1 MRVPSFLLLVFLPLC
16 ATLSHSPDPL
26 LLPSR
31 NQSQFDRSLSTIP
44 VSTSAVRSTVST
56 AAAGDTVLWEA
67 AGEVLVQNWVADGWW
82 LKRPLTLQCSDKE
95 ATGERCTVDARGSRM
110 VLWIENTDTSGVTGP
125 IELIGLKITGGGYS
139 TSATTTTGGILILNS
154 DVVMTDCE
162 ITSNSGSTTHPGGS
176 AAGAIY
182 IEASN
187 VELNQVSF
195 SDNLATSPA
204 GFHSRDIFGNTGVV
218 VMRGCNFEGGLESQ
232 PTNIFLAG
240 ARVTFKSSCEAGDV
254 GVPISLELPT
264 LNDGTLNIVGTVA
277 SYAQDSSSC
286 EQCYPGSYSSPFAQ
300 HCTLCPTGKFNELP
314 GGTSIA
320 ACLNCT
326 AGYFS
331 ATSGTVTCEGCPAG
345 TSSAIIA
352 ASTSF
357 ACSTCPTGKTSD
369 TAASAC
375 SRCDNG
381 FFKSA
386 VGNGAC
392 DRCDLVVAG
401 STATRDVLPASE
413 DTCICW
419 FGEVLAID
427 RCLDCPPEGTECAE
441 TGLTLESM
449 KLLPGFWRTSPSSID
464 VLKCSNEA
472 ACIGNE
478 NSTCFTGHRGPLCE
492 LCEDGF
498 ALTAGACLSCEDG
511 GVSTAIG
518 GVVVTLLILSLAAWC
533 FSRRRVEQLK
543 SLADGNGLSFTK
555 TGLGYVQI
563 IATLSSTLLVEFGPY
578 FGGLTKILA
587 AFNLDFVSFLP
598 LGCVTNMDHHSRLLM
613 YTLVVAV
620 FDLFCIVVRQK
631 MLSRKAGQMLLTA
644 VFFINSL
651 LLPQI
656 SMTIFDTFPCQKFDG
671 DYGSFLVIDKTI
683 DCTSAAHANRVSEIA
698 SWGLMLTMIGAM
710 VTARNERADGKYSEK
725 SGLTDALL
733 VFVQVGGILLAM
745 AIAVYER
752 NVLVQ
757 ERALEDQERL
767 SDKAKVVPAEKI
779 EMVRSGSKT

>member
-1 MRVPSFLLLVFLPLC
+1 
-16 ATLSHSPDPL
+16 
-26 LLPSR
+26 
-31 NQSQFDRSLSTIP
+31 
-44 VSTSAVRSTVST
+44 VSA

-67 AGEVLVQNWVADGWW
+67 AGEVLLQNWVADGWW

-95 ATGERCTVDARGSRM
+95 ATGERCTVDAGGSRM

-125 IELIGLKITGGGYS
+125 IELIGLRITGGGYS
-139 TSATTTTGGILILNS
+139 TSATTTTGGVLILNS

-162 ITSNSGSTTHPGGS
+162 MTSNSGSTTHPGGS

-195 SDNLATSPA
+195 SNNLATSPA
-204 GFHSRDIFGNTGVV
+204 GFHGRDIFGNTGVV
-218 VMRGCNFEGGLESQ
+218 VMRGCYFEGGLESQ

-240 ARVTFKSSCEAGDV
+240 AQATFKSSCEAGDV
-254 GVPISLELPT
+254 GVPLSLELPM

-286 EQCYPGSYSSPFAQ
+286 EQCNPGSYSSPFAQ

-326 AGYFS
+326 EGYFS
-331 ATSGTVTCEGCPAG
+331 AISGTVTCEGCPAG

-357 ACSTCPTGKTSD
+357 VCATCPPGFSSQLGSSTCSSCTAGTYPNFEKSGCTPCEAGKYSGEESSSCSTCPTGKSSD
-369 TAASAC
+369 AAASSCFCAPPFVESDGGCACGPGYYFDGSAC

-401 STATRDVLPASE
+401 STATREDVLPTSE
-413 DTCICW
+413 DTCICC
-419 FGEVLAID
+419 FGEILATD

-449 KLLPGFWRTSPSSID
+449 KLQPGFWRTSPSSID
-464 VLKCSNEA
+464 VLTCSNEA

-478 NSTCFTGHRGPLCE
+478 DSTCFTGHRGPLCE

-498 ALTAGACLSCEDG
+498 ALTAGACLE
-511 GVSTAIG
+511 
-518 GVVVTLLILSLAAWC
+518 
-533 FSRRRVEQLK
+533 
-543 SLADGNGLSFTK
+543 
-555 TGLGYVQI
+555 
-563 IATLSSTLLVEFGPY
+563 
-578 FGGLTKILA
+578 
-587 AFNLDFVSFLP
+587 
-598 LGCVTNMDHHSRLLM
+598 
-613 YTLVVAV
+613 
-620 FDLFCIVVRQK
+620 
-631 MLSRKAGQMLLTA
+631 
-644 VFFINSL
+644 
-651 LLPQI
+651 
-656 SMTIFDTFPCQKFDG
+656 
-671 DYGSFLVIDKTI
+671 
-683 DCTSAAHANRVSEIA
+683 HA
-698 SWGLMLTMIGAM
+698 
-710 VTARNERADGKYSEK
+710 
-725 SGLTDALL
+725 
-733 VFVQVGGILLAM
+733 
-745 AIAVYER
+745 
-752 NVLVQ
+752 
-757 ERALEDQERL
+757 
-767 SDKAKVVPAEKI
+767 
-779 EMVRSGSKT
+779 